1 MVKRLLFI
9 LRLYITLLLIFVT
22 QKLVFM
28 LFNLPSAAG
37 TTVGGWAGVLLH
49 GLRLDSVTACYLMA
63 VPVLVV
69 LVSFFWWRMPVRRVL
84 TCYYA
89 LAAPLMALAFA
100 ADMVLYRFWGAK
112 MDAADLIYA
121 ANPKDMLASLTLPAI
136 LVGGVLLAMLVFHY
150 LRRLRHATPEGFDR
164 VHPASS
170 AVMLA
175 VVALQFV
182 GIRGGLSDSTAN
194 VSYAYFSSTPFL
206 NHSAINPLFNITHSL
221 FKTEDLTAQF
231 RFYDD
236 DRLAAL
242 TAGTYPAD
250 PAVTDTLLNTS
261 RPDILLVVWEGAGSA
276 MMLNDSVAPQF
287 SRWSREGVFFSNCYA
302 NSFRTDRGL
311 VAIVNGWPGL
321 PTTSLMKKA
330 DMGRKLPALARLLQR
345 AGYTTAFYYG
355 GDIDFTNMRGH
366 LSESGFGRVEGQEYF
381 SAASVRANWGVAD
394 EELFRLTPLFP
405 AHPSFTAM
413 LTLSSH
419 EPWDVPTH
427 RLHDPRRNAFAYTD
441 ACLGAWLDSLRH
453 TPAWDN
459 LLVVIVADHG
469 VPVDGLA
476 PDCKHHASRIP
487 ILWVGGAVKQ
497 PRTFDL
503 LMNQSDLAATLLAQL
518 GMADTAFTF
527 SRNVLAPSYRDR
539 FAVNAY
545 KNGLF
550 YIDSTGVTN
559 YDCLSLSEP
568 DAAYP
573 SDPRRLQRTQALL
586 QLWYGTTGRLR

>member
-9 LRLYITLLLIFVT
+9 LRLYVTLLLIFVT

-49 GLRLDSVTACYLMA
+49 GLRLDSVTACYLMV

-84 TCYYA
+84 TAYYA
-89 LAAPLMALAFA
+89 LAAPLMAIAFA

-136 LVGGVLLAMLVFHY
+136 LLGGALLALLVFHY
-150 LRRLRHATPEGFDR
+150 LRRLRHATPERFDP
-164 VHPASS
+164 VHPAAS

-236 DRLAAL
+236 DRLATL
-242 TAGTYPAD
+242 TAGAYPAD
-250 PAVTDTLLNTS
+250 LALSDTLLNTS

-276 MMLNDSVAPQF
+276 MMLNDSVGPQF
-287 SRWSREGVFFSNCYA
+287 VRWSREGVLFSNCYA

-330 DMGRKLPALARLLQR
+330 DMGRKLPSMARQLQR

-366 LSESGFGRVEGQEYF
+366 LSESGFARVEGQEFF

-394 EELFRLTPLFP
+394 EELFRLTPLSP

-419 EPWDVPTH
+419 EPWDVPFH

-441 ACLGAWLDSLRH
+441 ACLGAWLDSLRC

-476 PDCKHHASRIP
+476 PDSKHQASRIP

-518 GMADTAFTF
+518 GLADTSFAF
-527 SRNVLAPSYRDR
+527 SRNVLSPSYRDR

-559 YDCLSLSEP
+559 YDCLALSEP